1 MHVVACIAYAR
12 DCVYIVFMSK
22 KLLEEI
28 EAFLSETGTGT
39 FRFGIKAAKNGR
51 LIERLRAG
59 GRVWP
64 ETEIEVRAYIRL
76 ERDRL
81 SHPKNKDRAA

>member
-64 ETEIEVRAYIRL
+64 ETETQHEP
-76 ERDRL
+76 RDPIHQFHITGHS
-81 SHPKNKDRAA
+81 SHR